1 MIRRRSLSIAVGL
14 MCIGW
19 AASAADLPSMPRPK
33 KAQAQIL
40 QQKPKIKL
48 QKAATKRTITK
59 PVKTSKINDLAVI
72 PDEFTV
78 LDQKEVDLSWVLDPL
93 VATAD
98 GPRKEGSASV
108 EGSLII
114 HEPGYVTSP
123 YMIIELSGHVVK
135 TAGSTARID
144 IKIAGKSRKVVW
156 DVDQIESGAFTIK
169 LNETLDEGS
178 LPAYFHVS
186 ALAFATKTKR
196 GAVAMVS
203 LEKVRIR
210 VGKVQLSGKQ

>member
-1 MIRRRSLSIAVGL
+1 MIRRRSLSIVVGL

-19 AASAADLPSMPRPK
+19 AASAADLPSMPHPK
-33 KAQAQIL
+33 KAQAQTL

-48 QKAATKRTITK
+48 QKTAAKRAITK
-59 PVKTSKINDLAVI
+59 PVKTAKISDLAMV
-72 PDEFTV
+72 PDEPAV
-78 LDQKEVDLSWVLDPL
+78 SDRKEVDLSWVLGPL

-108 EGSLII
+108 EGNLIVV
-114 HEPGYVTSP
+114 EPGYVTSP

-144 IKIAGKSRKVVW
+144 IKVAGKSRKVVW
-156 DVDQIESGAFTIK
+156 DLDAVESGAFTIK
-169 LNETLDEGS
+169 LNETLSEGS

-196 GAVAMVS
+196 GSVAMVS

-210 VGKVQLSGKQ
+210 VGETQLSVK